1 MKENHQASTLFDR
14 YISWHAKL
22 SLSQKFAL
30 AYTTLGV
37 SELVTNVKASQVKK
51 ITKRVGFVSLGCG
64 ALIVC
69 ASVSHNID
77 QAQTTAQTTAEVASA
92 PAYTRWNNPNVKPF
106 AESPY
111 YQGGYTDTVYWDE
124 STQQWYCKVEQHG
137 ATRCQDAEG
146 ETKEQIAEAGAKARA
161 GRAELDAQQR
171 ALNEYWCGAFED
183 PKKTGCREL

>member
-1 MKENHQASTLFDR
+1 MKENQQTS
-14 YISWHAKL
+14 
-22 SLSQKFAL
+22 SLKTFAL
-30 AYTTLGV
+30 IAGGSV
-37 SELVTNVKASQVKK
+37 A
-51 ITKRVGFVSLGCG
+51 F
-64 ALIVC
+64 A
-69 ASVSHNID
+69 ASVSVIGLAVNLIPSVCSSNP
-77 QAQTTAQTTAEVASA
+77 TCPFKPTPKVAA

-124 STQQWYCKVEQHG
+124 STQQWYCKVEQYG